1 MNSKTLSAPRSKD
14 DPSVEAVKAP
24 AKEPSMIA
32 PVTGGGG
39 EPEAGEWELRT
50 PRGWFFNIALP
61 LLILLGGFAIF
72 KMLGAVEPK
81 ARPADDQT
89 LAGRLRRFP
98 AVEVTP
104 VRTLQEIGKPLELVV
119 DGVVVPHQEVQIA
132 AEVSGRVI
140 EKSPL
145 CQAGNFVQKGQL
157 LVKIDPTDYQQEVER
172 LTQAREEDYQ
182 AIKEVDQEIANS
194 KLTLEIAKKD
204 VELAQ
209 REVDRLRALPAGF
222 VSEGEIDQAEKA
234 QLVSNQNRVTIENQL
249 NLLATRRGRLE
260 ASERL
265 AATQLE
271 SSKINLQRCE
281 IVSPADGMIV
291 KEEAE
296 LNSFLVRGAPIV
308 MLEDIR
314 KADVSINLRM
324 DQLFWVLDQGE
335 NRLIPHENEA
345 AAIEAIRR
353 EGYSLPKT
361 PAVVEYEIA
370 GLAGRTY
377 RWNGNLVR
385 YDGIGLDSRSRTV
398 PVKVEVDDPDHVIT
412 DDGSTKLAAGPS
424 ALVRGMFVRVR
435 LQITPKSPLV
445 VIPATAMRPGNRVWQ
460 FIDDPK
466 VLDVVANDPKEGVKA
481 DATQANTA
489 SVAAAGVDPAAV
501 ADVVESEVPLNPD
514 EWAAGRVVVLENL
527 APIDVLRLGE
537 DVEEGGEGS
546 GIVGRDGRRYWVCAV
561 NDNALPGG
569 SWLVSTPLGDF
580 GSGPGSREMSVR
592 VLKSGMKP

>member
-72 KMLGAVEPK
+72 KMLGSVEPK

-132 AEVSGRVI
+132 AEVAGRVI

-361 PAVVEYEIA
+361 PAVVEYEIT
-370 GLAGRTY
+370 GLAGKTY

-466 VLDVVANDPKEGVKA
+466 VLDLQANDVKPVAQSAGPPSSGEGVGSG
-481 DATQANTA
+481 DAGAEG
-489 SVAAAGVDPAAV
+489 VA
-501 ADVVESEVPLNPD
+501 SEVPLNPD
-514 EWAAGRVVVLENL
+514 EWAAGRVVVLDNL
-527 APIDVLRLGE
+527 APIDVLRMGDDSE
-537 DVEEGGEGS
+537 VVGTTGV
-546 GIVGRDGRRYWVCAV
+546 VGRDGRRYWVCAV

>member
-1 MNSKTLSAPRSKD
+1 
-14 DPSVEAVKAP
+14 
-24 AKEPSMIA
+24 MIA

-72 KMLGAVEPK
+72 KLLGSVEPK

-466 VLDVVANDPKEGVKA
+466 VLDLQANDVKPVAQSAGPPSSGEGVGNG
-481 DATQANTA
+481 D
-489 SVAAAGVDPAAV
+489 AAGAEGV
-501 ADVVESEVPLNPD
+501 ASEVPLNPD
-514 EWAAGRVVVLENL
+514 EWAAGRVVVLDNL
-527 APIDVLRLGE
+527 APIDVLRMGDDSE
-537 DVEEGGEGS
+537 VVGTTGV
-546 GIVGRDGRRYWVCAV
+546 VGRDGRRYWVCAV

>member
-1 MNSKTLSAPRSKD
+1 
-14 DPSVEAVKAP
+14 
-24 AKEPSMIA
+24 MIA

-72 KMLGAVEPK
+72 KLLGSVEPK

-132 AEVSGRVI
+132 AEVAGRVI

-466 VLDVVANDPKEGVKA
+466 VLDLQANDVQPVAQSAGPPSSGEGVGSGYAAGAEVVA
-481 DATQANTA
+481 
-489 SVAAAGVDPAAV
+489 
-501 ADVVESEVPLNPD
+501 SEVPLNPD
-514 EWAAGRVVVLENL
+514 EWAAGRVVVLDNL
-527 APIDVLRLGE
+527 APIDVLRMGDDSE
-537 DVEEGGEGS
+537 VVGTTGV
-546 GIVGRDGRRYWVCAV
+546 VGRDGRRYWVCAV

>member
-1 MNSKTLSAPRSKD
+1 
-14 DPSVEAVKAP
+14 
-24 AKEPSMIA
+24 
-32 PVTGGGG
+32 
-39 EPEAGEWELRT
+39 
-50 PRGWFFNIALP
+50 
-61 LLILLGGFAIF
+61 
-72 KMLGAVEPK
+72 
-81 ARPADDQT
+81 
-89 LAGRLRRFP
+89 
-98 AVEVTP
+98 
-104 VRTLQEIGKPLELVV
+104 
-119 DGVVVPHQEVQIA
+119 
-132 AEVSGRVI
+132 
-140 EKSPL
+140 
-145 CQAGNFVQKGQL
+145 
-157 LVKIDPTDYQQEVER
+157 
-172 LTQAREEDYQ
+172 
-182 AIKEVDQEIANS
+182 
-194 KLTLEIAKKD
+194 LEIAKKD

-361 PAVVEYEIA
+361 PAVVEYEIT
-370 GLAGRTY
+370 GLAGKTY

-466 VLDVVANDPKEGVKA
+466 VLDLQANDVQPVAQSAGPPSSGEGVGSGYAAGAEVVA
-481 DATQANTA
+481 
-489 SVAAAGVDPAAV
+489 
-501 ADVVESEVPLNPD
+501 SEVPLNPD
-514 EWAAGRVVVLENL
+514 EWAAGRVVVLDNL
-527 APIDVLRLGE
+527 APIDVLRMGDDSE
-537 DVEEGGEGS
+537 VVGTTGV
-546 GIVGRDGRRYWVCAV
+546 VGRDGRRYWVCAV

>member
-1 MNSKTLSAPRSKD
+1 
-14 DPSVEAVKAP
+14 
-24 AKEPSMIA
+24 MIA

-104 VRTLQEIGKPLELVV
+104 VRTLQEIGKSLELVV

-466 VLDVVANDPKEGVKA
+466 VLDLQANDVKPVAQSAGPPSSGEGVGSGYAAGAEVVA
-481 DATQANTA
+481 
-489 SVAAAGVDPAAV
+489 
-501 ADVVESEVPLNPD
+501 SEVPLNPD
-514 EWAAGRVVVLENL
+514 EWAAGRVVVLDNL
-527 APIDVLRLGE
+527 APIDVLRMGDDSE
-537 DVEEGGEGS
+537 VVATTGV
-546 GIVGRDGRRYWVCAV
+546 VGRDGRRYWVCAV